1 MAEHHPFID
10 GLQQVRAGVNGL
22 HPVETTGHLESGVAA
37 VQERQEK
44 EIAPSLRQ
52 AGNGLIDLIKR
63 DFSPLCGKPFE
74 VAGRGR
80 ASFVNDKFTIVN
92 VATIDIRMRFTVT

>member
-44 EIAPSLRQ
+44 IAP
-52 AGNGLIDLIKR
+52 A
-63 DFSPLCGKPFE
+63 FGKL
-74 VAGRGR
+74 
-80 ASFVNDKFTIVN
+80 
-92 VATIDIRMRFTVT
+92 ATA

>member
-1 MAEHHPFID
+1 MAEHHAFINC
-10 GLQQVRAGVNGL
+10 LQQVCAGVNGL
-22 HPVETTGHLESGVAA
+22 HPVETAGHLESGVAA

-44 EIAPSLRQ
+44 EIVTDLRQ

-63 DFSPLCGKPFE
+63 DFSPLRGKPFE

-80 ASFVNDKFTIVN
+80 AGFVNDKLTIVN

>member
-1 MAEHHPFID
+1 MACNRCARCEWPASRENHWSSSLALLPY
-10 GLQQVRAGVNGL
+10 RN
-22 HPVETTGHLESGVAA
+22 S
-37 VQERQEK
+37 RK
-44 EIAPSLRQ
+44 KIAPSLRQ

-80 ASFVNDKFTIVN
+80 AGFVNDKFTIVN